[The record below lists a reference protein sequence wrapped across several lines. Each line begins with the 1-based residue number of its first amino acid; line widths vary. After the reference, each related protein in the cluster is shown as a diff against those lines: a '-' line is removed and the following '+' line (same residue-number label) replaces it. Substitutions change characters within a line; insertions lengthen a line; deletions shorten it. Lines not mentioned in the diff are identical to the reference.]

1 MSIKSRIIPI
11 IQEVLD
17 GKFSNIVLNKF
28 FSENTFIEKERKFIT
43 EIFYGVIR
51 KKLFLDYMIDFKVK
65 SVKKDWIRNLLR
77 ISIYQIT
84 FMNSDDKGVVWEGTE
99 LAKKKFG
106 VSVGKFINGVLRG
119 YIREKDELIEK
130 LKEEREDIY
139 LSYPKWFYDKIK
151 NEYPNKYVEIL
162 QSLKKI
168 PYVSFRVN
176 KLKYTEKEFEILLK
190 NRGISTIKKVDGVYY
205 INTGSLI
212 YSDEFKDGKIIIQD
226 GSSYVAAK
234 NLDPLPNEIVLDAC
248 AAPGG
253 KTAVIA
259 EFMGNIGEIVSLDI
273 YPHKIKLIEENN
285 HKLGITISR
294 AVNLDARKINMQG
307 KKFDKILIDA
317 PCSGYGVLRKK
328 PETIYRKKVDNIESI
343 SKLQFE
349 MLESVSEVLK
359 DGGNLVY
366 STCTILKEENTENI
380 GKFLEKHT
388 KFSVEK
394 LEIPNNVNGVYDK
407 YGGFQIDHN
416 EEVLDSFYFI
426 KLKKNV

>member
-1 MSIKSRIIPI
+1 MNIKSKIIPI

-17 GKFSNIVLNKF
+17 GKFSNIALNEF
-28 FSENTFIEKERKFIT
+28 FLENTFIEKERKFLT

-51 KKLFLDYMIDFKVK
+51 KKLFLDYMIDSKVK
-65 SVKKDWIRNLLR
+65 SIKKEWMRNLLR

-99 LAKKKFG
+99 LAKKKYG
-106 VSVGKFINGVLRG
+106 VAVGKFINGVLRS

-130 LKEEREDIY
+130 LKREREDIY
-139 LSYPKWFYDKIK
+139 LSYPKWFYEKIK
-151 NEYPNKYVEIL
+151 NEYPSKYIEL
-162 QSLKKI
+162 LESLKKI

-176 KLKYTEKEFEILLK
+176 KLKYTEEEFEKLLENK
-190 NRGISTIKKVDGVYY
+190 GINIIKKIDSVYY
-205 INTGSLI
+205 ISTGSLI

-234 NLDPLPNEIVLDAC
+234 NLAPLPNEIILDAC

-259 EFMGNIGEIVSLDI
+259 EFMENKGEIVSLDI

-294 AVNLDARKINMQG
+294 TANLDARKINMQG

-328 PETIYRKKVDNIESI
+328 PETIYRKKRDNIESL
-343 SKLQFE
+343 SKLQYE
-349 MLESVSEVLK
+349 ILESVSEVLK
-359 DGGNLVY
+359 DNGAIVY

-380 GKFLEKHT
+380 GKFLRKYP

-394 LEIPNNVNGVYDK
+394 LEIPSNVNGTYDK
-407 YGGFQIDHN
+407 YGGFQIDYN
-416 EEVLDSFYFI
+416 EEILDSFYFI